1 MYYLPRVATS
11 NSDAWPEIPLAEW
24 EDTRAT
30 LHLWSQVLGKI
41 KVRRAPLVN
50 HWWNVALQLTSRG
63 WTTGPI
69 PCGVRAFD
77 LEMDFIDH
85 RVVLSTS
92 EGERRAVEMR
102 PRTVADFYRTA
113 CAACDELDLT
123 TPIRT
128 VPSEIEDGI
137 PFEHDETHRAYDPDA
152 AQRFFR
158 ATLSAHRV
166 LQEFRA
172 RFVGKCSPVHF
183 FWGSFDL
190 TVTRFSGRRAA
201 APTRAMPGY
210 PRWANAEA
218 YSHECCSAGFW
229 PGQGLG
235 EPAFYSYAFP
245 EPDGYAAA
253 RVAPE
258 AAAYNEDFGQF
269 LLPYDAVRTA
279 PDPDAA
285 LLAFLQSSYE
295 AAADHADWPRKDLER
310 APGEI
315 DRLEELLGRSGG
327 SR

>member
-1 MYYLPRVATS
+1 MANTDHP
-11 NSDAWPEIPLAEW
+11 WPAIPLAEW

-41 KVRRAPLVN
+41 KLRRAPVVN

-69 PCGVRAFD
+69 PCDARTFD

-92 EGERRAVEMR
+92 TGERRAVEMR
-102 PRTVADFYRTA
+102 PRTVADFYR
-113 CAACDELDLT
+113 AACEACDDLGLT
-123 TPIRT
+123 TPIRA

-137 PFEHDETHRAYDPDA
+137 PFERDETHRAYDPDA
-152 AQRFFR
+152 AERFFR

-190 TVTRFSGRRAA
+190 TVTRFSGRRAP
-201 APTRAMPGY
+201 APTRAMPGF
-210 PRWANAEA
+210 PRWSNAEA
-218 YSHECCSAGFW
+218 YSHECTSAGFW

-235 EPAFYSYAFP
+235 QPAFYSYAYP

-253 RVAPE
+253 RVLPA
-258 AAAYNEDFGQF
+258 AAAYDESFGQF

-279 PDPDAA
+279 SDPDAA
-285 LLAFLQSSYE
+285 LLAFVQSTYE
-295 AAADHADWPRKDLER
+295 AAADHAGWPRKDLER
-310 APGEI
+310 SPGELEQLE
-315 DRLEELLGRSGG
+315 RLVGRSSG
-327 SR
+327 SP